1 MGRDQ
6 MATSGVFACKW
17 RFERIAT
24 FAISFDVHSL
34 YIVVVVVVVLVVV
47 ATLFSLLLKV
57 RLKPIGN
64 LLNLGLY

>member
-24 FAISFDVHSL
+24 FAISFDVRSL
-34 YIVVVVVVVLVVV
+34 YIVVVVVVV